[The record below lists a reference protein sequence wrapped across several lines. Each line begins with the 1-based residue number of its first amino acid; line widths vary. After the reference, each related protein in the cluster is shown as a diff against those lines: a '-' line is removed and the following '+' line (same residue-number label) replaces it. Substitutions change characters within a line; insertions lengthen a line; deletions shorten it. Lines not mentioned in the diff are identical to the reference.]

1 MSLRSRSTMILAGA
15 LAAGVLAAACGDD
28 GSPQA
33 GPGERPTRTI
43 ALEQPVIDPGDG
55 GNYAPVLDPANF
67 VEQIDNPYMP
77 LRPGAKWVYEGTA
90 DSKTERTEVV
100 VTPERKVIQGIWAV
114 VVRDTVTVEGQVVED
129 TYDWFAQDREG
140 TVWYLGEEV
149 KDFEN
154 GKVVSRAGSW
164 EHGVDG
170 ALAGIVMPA
179 SPRVGLAYRQEFH
192 EDEAEDMGEI
202 VRVDATEQVPFG
214 RFERV
219 VVTKDW
225 NPLDPKVVERKQY
238 APGVGQIR
246 GQKIAGGRELA
257 ELVSYEPGP

>member
-1 MSLRSRSTMILAGA
+1 MSLRSRSTMLLAGA
-15 LAAGVLAAACGDD
+15 LMAGVLATACGDD
-28 GSPQA
+28 DGPQA
-33 GPGERPTRTI
+33 GPGERTPRTT

-67 VEQIDNPYMP
+67 VERIDNPYMP

-90 DSKTERTEVV
+90 DGKTERTEVV
-100 VTPERKVIQGIWAV
+100 VTDERKVIQGISAV

-129 TYDWFAQDREG
+129 TYDWFAQDRED

-154 GKVVSRAGSW
+154 GKVVSRAGSF

-179 SPRVGLAYRQEFH
+179 SPRVGLAYRQEFY
-192 EDEAEDMGEI
+192 EGEAEDMGEI
-202 VRVDATEQVPFG
+202 VRVDATAQVPFG

-219 VVTKDW
+219 VVTRDW
-225 NPLDPKVVERKQY
+225 NPLDPKVVEQKQY

-246 GQKIAGGRELA
+246 GQKIAGGRERA
-257 ELVSYEPGP
+257 ELVSFEPGP